1 MWARI
6 LVHICLVFGVIIFT
20 LPAIISSPVSGRA
33 LGFGVTFR
41 VVENS
46 GICETTHGVQTVSG
60 YMQFNNSNYFFW
72 FFSNRQ
78 DLQVGAVAPTV
89 LWFNGGPGCSSMKG
103 LFQGMDEFL
112 TPPLAPPFL
121 LCYPATESGPCKVN
135 SDKKSTTL
143 NPNSWNKYTNVL
155 YIDQPIGTGFSHG
168 TETANDDAS
177 SAVIIWAL
185 YQAFLEAFPQYKYRR
200 LILATDGYGAHYALE
215 FVKYSKQQN
224 ERILSGAI
232 TAEYVFIGGLMLNN
246 GWIDPAVQYLNYPG
260 FAAHPSGYNP
270 MVTESV
276 VTKATSYLLKDGGC
290 MDQIAACNAAGS
302 SNKVCSNAYKYCYG
316 DADYT
321 NNWLSGLTIAL
332 GMEWWGKTELAD
344 SPFHNVTISTNGI
357 GLVGEVV
364 SVGRFS
370 LLCTEESQLIRL
382 EDESYVVMSLCS
394 REGLLNEFS

>member
-1 MWARI
+1 
-6 LVHICLVFGVIIFT
+6 
-20 LPAIISSPVSGRA
+20 
-33 LGFGVTFR
+33 
-41 VVENS
+41 
-46 GICETTHGVQTVSG
+46 
-60 YMQFNNSNYFFW
+60 
-72 FFSNRQ
+72 
-78 DLQVGAVAPTV
+78 
-89 LWFNGGPGCSSMKG
+89 
-103 LFQGMDEFL
+103 MDEFL

-302 SNKVCSNAYKYCYG
+302 SNKVCSNAYKYCNEHVYVPCAGDRDPNDIRSKKPDPLPESWYINYLRQKQIQEAIGAEVEYSECNSDLFDKFTESGDYMRTRLPQLGDLANSNLTDILLWYG

-332 GMEWWGKTELAD
+332 GMEWWGKSELAD

-357 GLVGEVV
+357 GLVGEVP
-364 SVGRFS
+364 FYQPEAS
-370 LLCTEESQLIRL
+370 LTF
-382 EDESYVVMSLCS
+382 
-394 REGLLNEFS
+394 LNQMYRGEPAHSA